1 MSRVRPALLCVIA
14 LLTAGSLA
22 AQAPERRPVRA
33 AARAA
38 APTLQE
44 AEQFIAAAERE
55 LSARSVPVS
64 RAAWLAANFI
74 TDDTEALSAW
84 FQTDFG
90 IAVRRLA
97 TAATRFDRVAMP
109 PELRRRFLLLKL
121 QLAAP
126 PPADSALA
134 AEMTELQVGMEAD
147 YGKGTYCRSRAG
159 AQECLNIDAV
169 DSIMA
174 ASRDPAEL
182 LDVWRGWHRVGA
194 PMRSRYQRFA
204 ELSNQGARTLGFADA
219 GQMWRSGYD
228 MTPEEFAADMDRLW
242 NDVRPL
248 YLSLHAYVRRRLGE
262 RYGGSVVPPRG
273 MIPAHLLG
281 NLWAQDWSN
290 VYDLVAPSGG
300 QPVYDLT
307 AILRSRSTDAL
318 QMVRYGEGF
327 FTSLGFAKLP
337 DTFWQRSLFTR
348 PRDRDVVCHASAWD
362 IDNRDD
368 VRIKMCISPTAEDF
382 VTIHHELGHNFYQRA
397 YEDQPYLY
405 QNGANDGF
413 HEAIGDA
420 IALSVTP
427 AYLRQLGLIE
437 RVPDEAADTML
448 LLRQALDKVAFL
460 PFGLLVDR
468 WRWGVFSG
476 AITPADYNRAWWDLR
491 ARYQGV
497 SPPDERPAD
506 AFDPGAKY
514 HIPGNTP
521 YARYF
526 LAGILEFQFYR
537 ALCRASGYTGPLH
550 RCSFF
555 GSREAGRRFEAM
567 LRLGASRPWPEA
579 LEQLTGE
586 RRVDAGAMLE
596 YFAPL
601 KAWLDRQNAGAQV
614 GW

>member
-1 MSRVRPALLCVIA
+1 MAVLRPFALGTLALLA
-14 LLTAGSLA
+14 ATALA
-22 AQAPERRPVRA
+22 AQAPARRP
-33 AARAA
+33 A
-38 APTLQE
+38 APRSRPTLAQ
-44 AEQFIAAAERE
+44 AERFIAAAERE
-55 LSARSVPVS
+55 LAGRSVPVS

-74 TDDTEALSAW
+74 TDDTEELSAW

-97 TAATRFDRVAMP
+97 TAATRFDRLAMP

-121 QLAAP
+121 TLAAP

-134 AEMTELQVGMEAD
+134 AEMTTLQVGMEAD
-147 YGKGTYCRSRAG
+147 YGKGTWCRQRAG
-159 AQECLNIDAV
+159 RQECLQISDV

-182 LDVWRGWHRVGA
+182 LDVWRGWHRIGA
-194 PMRSRYQRFA
+194 PMKPRYARFA
-204 ELSNQGARTLGFADA
+204 ELSNEGARTLGFHDA

-228 MTPEEFAADMDRLW
+228 MTPEAFAADMDRLW
-242 NDVRPL
+242 NEVRPL
-248 YLSLHAYVRRRLGE
+248 YLSLHAYVRHRLSE
-262 RYGGSVVPPRG
+262 RYGAAAVPPAG

-290 VYDLVAPSGG
+290 VYDLVAPAGT
-300 QPVYDLT
+300 QPMYDLS
-307 AILRSRSTDAL
+307 AILRARNTDAL

-327 FTSLGFAKLP
+327 FTSLGFAPLP
-337 DTFWQRSLFTR
+337 ETFWHRSLFVK

-362 IDNRDD
+362 IDSRDD
-368 VRIKMCISPTAEDF
+368 LRIKMCISPTAEDF

-397 YEDQPYLY
+397 YKDLPFLY

-427 AYLRQLGLIE
+427 GYLRQLGFIE
-437 RVPDEAADTML
+437 QVPSEAADTML

-460 PFGLLVDR
+460 PWGLLVDR
-468 WRWGVFSG
+468 WRWGVFAG
-476 AITPADYNRAWWDLR
+476 EIQPADYNRAWWDLR

-497 SPPDERPAD
+497 SSPDERPAD

-537 ALCRASGYTGPLH
+537 ALCQASGYTGPLH
-550 RCSFF
+550 RCSFY
-555 GSREAGRRFEAM
+555 GSREAGRRFDAM
-567 LRLGASRPWPEA
+567 LRLGASRPWPDA
-579 LEQLTGE
+579 LEQLTGT
-586 RRVDAGAMLE
+586 RQIDAAALLE

-601 KAWLDRQNAGAQV
+601 KAWLDRQNAGVQV